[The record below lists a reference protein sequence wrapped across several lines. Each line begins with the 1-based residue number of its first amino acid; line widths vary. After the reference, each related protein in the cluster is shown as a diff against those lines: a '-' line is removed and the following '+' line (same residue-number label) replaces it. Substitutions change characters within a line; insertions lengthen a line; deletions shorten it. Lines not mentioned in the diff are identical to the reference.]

1 MVTNVFLEGFRGCRI
16 YTKTC
21 IFQKSVRFQVSFQKN
36 VQFRTKI
43 KKTFE
48 KYMIFLQIMQGG
60 MNRTLPFFSVT
71 GHIIQV
77 ICDMDSKTGYDVM
90 CN

>member
-1 MVTNVFLEGFRGCRI
+1 MVTNVFFKGPTDCRI

-21 IFQKSVRFQVSFQKN
+21 IFQKSVRFQVLFQKN

-43 KKTFE
+43 KKTFQ

-60 MNRTLPFFSVT
+60 MNRTLLFFSVT
-71 GHIIQV
+71 GQMIQE
-77 ICDMDSKTGYDVM
+77 ICE
-90 CN
+90 NRL